1 MNNKNLMIGL
11 IFLVVVAAVGWRL
24 TRQAPVAPLPDTQE
38 MPPTEAMQKPS
49 PTVAAMMQKES
60 TATSEATDATIAE
73 VKTVNMEAGSF
84 YYKPNTI
91 TVKEGTKVKIVFT
104 SVSMMHNFY
113 IDEFN
118 VKSPTVKSGNTET
131 FEFVA
136 SKKGTYEYY
145 CAVGSH
151 RANGQVGT
159 LIVE

>member
-11 IFLVVVAAVGWRL
+11 ILLFVVAAVGWRM
-24 TRQAPVAPLPDTQE
+24 TRQPVVAPDTQK
-38 MPPTEAMQKPS
+38 MSPTEMVESIS
-49 PTVAAMMQKES
+49 PTAAAMMQKDS
-60 TATSEATDATIAE
+60 TSTSEATDTNGAE
-73 VKTVNMEAGSF
+73 VTIDMEAGSF
-84 YYKPNTI
+84 YYKPNVI

-113 IDEFN
+113 LDEFN
-118 VKSPTVKSGNTET
+118 VKSPTVKSSNTET

-136 SKKGTYEYY
+136 SKIGTYEYY

>member
-11 IFLVVVAAVGWRL
+11 IVLVVVAAVGWRL
-24 TRQAPVAPLPDTQE
+24 TRQHVVAPDTQE
-38 MPPTEAMQKPS
+38 MPPTEMVENVS
-49 PTVAAMMQKES
+49 PTVAAMMQKDS
-60 TATSEATDATIAE
+60 TATSEAADATSAE
-73 VKTVNMEAGSF
+73 VTINMEAGSF
-84 YYKPNTI
+84 YYKPNVI
-91 TVKEGTKVKIVFT
+91 TVKEGTNVKIVFT
-104 SVSMMHNFY
+104 SVSMMHNLY
-113 IDEFN
+113 IDELE

>member
-11 IFLVVVAAVGWRL
+11 IVLVVVAAVGWRL
-24 TRQAPVAPLPDTQE
+24 TRQPPVAPARDTQE
-38 MPPTEAMQKPS
+38 MPSTEAMQKPS
-49 PTVAAMMQKES
+49 PTVAAMMQKDS
-60 TATSEATDATIAE
+60 TATSEATDTTSAE
-73 VKTVNMEAGSF
+73 VTINMEAGSF

-104 SVSMMHNFY
+104 SVSMMHNFS
-113 IDEFN
+113 IDELE

-145 CAVGSH
+145 CAIGSH

>member
-1 MNNKNLMIGL
+1 MIGL
-11 IFLVVVAAVGWRL
+11 LLLVVVAAVGWRM
-24 TRQAPVAPLPDTQE
+24 TRQPAVAPALDTQE

-60 TATSEATDATIAE
+60 TATSEATDTNGAE
-73 VKTVNMEAGSF
+73 VTIDMEAGSF
-84 YYKPNTI
+84 YYKPNVI